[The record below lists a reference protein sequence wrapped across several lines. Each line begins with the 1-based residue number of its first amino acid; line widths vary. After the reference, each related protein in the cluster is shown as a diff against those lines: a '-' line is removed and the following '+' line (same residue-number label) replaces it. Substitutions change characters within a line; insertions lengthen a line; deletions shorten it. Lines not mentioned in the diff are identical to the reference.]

1 MDFSPTDD
9 QVELMSMLD
18 DLLAKTSTPARVR
31 EVEADGFDPALWAQL
46 ASLDLI
52 SMAVPAAAG
61 GLDGDLLTAALA
73 AVQLGRWVA
82 AVPYCDAVAAAR
94 LLALI
99 PGDPSPGDPS
109 PGDGVPDWLD
119 RATSGRS
126 VVTLHP
132 RPVPDPS
139 RPALIASGACA
150 DAVIALV
157 GTELVGTELVL
168 VPLRPEMVRRRASV
182 HGAPAA
188 DCDLTGERVTLG
200 RDEQAI
206 ARFEQAVDEWRV
218 LTAAALTGIGARGIE
233 IGAAYAKARH
243 QFGALIGSFQAI
255 AHPLA
260 DAATTMS
267 GATVLW
273 QEAAWAAD
281 HEPDRFAQL
290 AAMAFLFAA
299 EAAET
304 ATATA
309 LHAHGGYGVMAEYDI
324 QLYFRRAKGVRL
336 QLGDPSAGYRRLAG
350 LLA

>member
-1 MDFSPTDD
+1 MDFSPTED
-9 QVELMSMLD
+9 QVELLSMLD

-31 EVEADGFDPALWAQL
+31 EIEADGFDPALWAQL

-52 SMAVPAAAG
+52 SMSVPAAAG
-61 GLDGDLLTAALA
+61 GLGGDLLTAALA

-94 LLALI
+94 LLALM
-99 PGDPSPGDPS
+99 PDDGAD
-109 PGDGVPDWLD
+109 DGVEDGARGWLD

-132 RPVPDPS
+132 RPVPDAS
-139 RPALIASGACA
+139 QPALIASGACA
-150 DAVIALV
+150 DAVVA
-157 GTELVGTELVL
+157 LVGTELVL
-168 VPLRPEMVRRRASV
+168 VPLRPEMVRRRSSGY
-182 HGAPAA
+182 GAPAA
-188 DCDLTGERVTLG
+188 DCDLAGERVTLA
-200 RDEQAI
+200 RDEQAVG
-206 ARFEQAVDEWRV
+206 RFEHAVDEWRV
-218 LTAAALTGIGARGIE
+218 LTGAALTGIGARGIE
-233 IGAAYAKARH
+233 IGAAYAKSRH

-260 DAATTMS
+260 DAATTIS

-273 QEAAWAAD
+273 QEAAWTAD
-281 HEPDRFAQL
+281 NEPDRFAQL

>member
-1 MDFSPTDD
+1 MDFSPTED
-9 QVELMSMLD
+9 QVELLSMLD

-31 EVEADGFDPALWAQL
+31 EIEADGFDPALWAQL

-52 SMAVPAAAG
+52 SMSVPAAAG
-61 GLDGDLLTAALA
+61 GLGGDLLTAALA

-94 LLALI
+94 LLALM
-99 PGDPSPGDPS
+99 PDDGAD
-109 PGDGVPDWLD
+109 DGVEDGARGWLD

-132 RPVPDPS
+132 RPVPDAS
-139 RPALIASGACA
+139 QPALIASGACA
-150 DAVIALV
+150 DAVVA
-157 GTELVGTELVL
+157 LVGTELVL
-168 VPLRPEMVRRRASV
+168 VPLRPEMVRRRSSGY
-182 HGAPAA
+182 GAPAA
-188 DCDLTGERVTLG
+188 DCDLAGER
-200 RDEQAI
+200 
-206 ARFEQAVDEWRV
+206 RV
-218 LTAAALTGIGARGIE
+218 LTGAALTGIGARGIE
-233 IGAAYAKARH
+233 IGAAYAKSRH

-260 DAATTMS
+260 DAATTIS

-273 QEAAWAAD
+273 QEAAWTAD
-281 HEPDRFAQL
+281 NEPDRFAQL